1 MKTVLLIGVV
11 VSTLISTILVIY
23 LVRRWIASR
32 PVEGFTEDDDNDDN
46 DDTPDE
52 ESNPNVLIS
61 LVGRLKRMSGF
72 LMNGSNWVDRI
83 QMAGL
88 SPVELARRHIKSNT
102 QTE

>member
-1 MKTVLLIGVV
+1 MKTTLLIGVV
-11 VSTLISTILVIY
+11 VSTLISTIIILY
-23 LVRRWIASR
+23 FVRRWVASR
-32 PVEGFTEDDDNDDN
+32 PVEGFAEDDDEGN
-46 DDTPDE
+46 DTPNE

-72 LMNGSNWVDRI
+72 LVTSSNWVDRI

>member
-1 MKTVLLIGVV
+1 MKTALLIGVV
-11 VSTLISTILVIY
+11 VSTLISTIIILY
-23 LVRRWIASR
+23 FVRRWVASR
-32 PVEGFTEDDDNDDN
+32 PVEGFAEDEDDDS
-46 DDTPDE
+46 PDQ

-72 LMNGSNWVDRI
+72 LMTSSNWVDRI